1 MNENVETQVMTG
13 KAVRYVRYKLNKE
26 TIIIINSFKY
36 CTLPNN
42 VYPLKPFSYACFGTN
57 K

>member
-42 VYPLKPFSYACFGTN
+42 VY
-57 K
+57 